1 MPQRMES
8 CRDRGGHEARAR
20 MEALEEQG
28 KEIQTH
34 LKEQS
39 TAKGVVGELPL
50 LGAPGAIQVAVPNYG
65 IFVHAGVNVQ
75 SQVPRGSHL
84 EVDGKAGNRAE
95 DGSQQG

>member
-1 MPQRMES
+1 MDS

-20 MEALEEQG
+20 TQALEEWG

-39 TAKGVVGELPL
+39 TTKGVVGELPL
-50 LGAPGAIQVAVPNYG
+50 LGPPGAIQVAVPNYG

-75 SQVPRGSHL
+75 SQVPCGSHL
-84 EVDGKAGNRAE
+84 EVDVKAGDRE
-95 DGSQQG
+95 DDGSQLG